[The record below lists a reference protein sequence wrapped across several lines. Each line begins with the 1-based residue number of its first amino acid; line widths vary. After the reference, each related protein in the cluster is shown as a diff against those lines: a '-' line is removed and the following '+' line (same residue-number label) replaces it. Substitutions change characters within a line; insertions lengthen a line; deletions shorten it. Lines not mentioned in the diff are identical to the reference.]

1 MNLGQG
7 VSRASAAALYS
18 AEVHTGKCM
27 LCCVFR
33 SKASE
38 PRNAVRGQ
46 CVLQGAY
53 VEAEG
58 QFLRVGSC
66 LPPCSFVCLKPRD
79 WGLLRSTEGF
89 SVRSCPASTLSL
101 LHLPLCAH
109 SSPASRQSSCPA
121 CPLPLCVLGLQTRPA
136 ACSILCGAGG
146 PTQVLMLVRQA
157 FLPTKPSPSLISYLT
172 FVAAP
177 CLRFG

>member
-1 MNLGQG
+1 MRKPCTVKIRTLYHSVMMNLGQG

-38 PRNAVRGQ
+38 PRNAMRGQ

-79 WGLLRSTEGF
+79 
-89 SVRSCPASTLSL
+89 
-101 LHLPLCAH
+101 
-109 SSPASRQSSCPA
+109 
-121 CPLPLCVLGLQTRPA
+121 
-136 ACSILCGAGG
+136 
-146 PTQVLMLVRQA
+146 
-157 FLPTKPSPSLISYLT
+157 
-172 FVAAP
+172 
-177 CLRFG
+177 